1 MYVNVDTFMFIYVG
15 SGRLRLFIYMAQLL
29 QLHSIT
35 FQNKYCVNLLYNF
48 SLLFTQHLI
57 SI

>member
-1 MYVNVDTFMFIYVG
+1 MHVNVDTFMFIYVG
-15 SGRLRLFIYMAQLL
+15 WGRLRLFIYMAQLL

-35 FQNKYCVNLLYNF
+35 FQNKYCVNLLYIL
-48 SLLFTQHLI
+48 SLLFRQHLI